1 MRWCQA
7 LSIDDNRLL
16 PSPSLAV
23 ISILSARRRP
33 PTRLPPPLIS
43 HRAPLPSPPRCPS
56 RALDKDGAWRAR
68 RLAVLLHSL
77 ARALI
82 LLLTDG
88 AVLPP
93 PSRLLLLLLASVR
106 PAGEHDVVVT
116 GFSYHVQMRSAVSA
130 QRRIQQSS
138 TVDLT
143 KGSSASLFPFEKFD
157 VVTHSMLRKYD
168 SGVKMIEISKMV
180 AEILKDRPSWHR
192 DCRCIDI
199 IHVIR
204 TGNGGTI
211 ELIYMQTYAP
221 TTLAAPLDLG
231 RYYTSGLEDGSLVV
245 AHYMG
250 FNKA

>member
-7 LSIDDNRLL
+7 LSIDDDRLL

-23 ISILSARRRP
+23 NSILSARRRP

-138 TVDLT
+138 TV
-143 KGSSASLFPFEKFD
+143 
-157 VVTHSMLRKYD
+157 THSMLRKYD

-199 IHVIR
+199 IHIIR

-231 RYYTSGLEDGSLVV
+231 RYYTSGLEDGSLVICERSLTQSTGGPSGPNTPNV
-245 AHYMG
+245 LTWSV
-250 FNKA
+250 NL